1 MNTQTL
7 EQMKQLRLYGM
18 QRAFNSTMQS
28 GNIDYTNDE
37 LIAYLL
43 QSEWDDRLNRKIE
56 RLTKAARFRYRAV
69 MEDIDYHHER
79 HIDKNLIQRFTTCD
93 FIKNKENI
101 LVTGS
106 TGVGKSYMASA
117 IGHQACSLGYK
128 VMYFNTHKLFTKLRT
143 SKADG
148 SYSREIN
155 KIETLKSLNMN
166 TQTLEQMKQLRLY
179 GMLRAFDT
187 SLSSQSIDYTND
199 ELIAYLM
206 QSEWDDRQNRKIERL
221 TKTARFRYSAL
232 MENIDY
238 SLDRNIDK
246 NQINR
251 FTNCDFVKQKE
262 NKLITGSTGAGKSYM
277 ASAIG
282 HQACSLGYK
291 VMYFNTTKLFTMLKM
306 SKADGSYVKQI
317 NKLEKQDL
325 LILDD
330 FGLKGLDNINRHSFM
345 EIIED
350 RHGKKS
356 TIIASQLPVEA
367 WHEIIGEQTIADAIL
382 DRLVHTAH
390 RINIKGESMRKK
402 QKNK

>member
-155 KIETLKSLNMN
+155 KIE
-166 TQTLEQMKQLRLY
+166 
-179 GMLRAFDT
+179 
-187 SLSSQSIDYTND
+187 
-199 ELIAYLM
+199 
-206 QSEWDDRQNRKIERL
+206 
-221 TKTARFRYSAL
+221 
-232 MENIDY
+232 
-238 SLDRNIDK
+238 
-246 NQINR
+246 
-251 FTNCDFVKQKE
+251 
-262 NKLITGSTGAGKSYM
+262 
-277 ASAIG
+277 
-282 HQACSLGYK
+282 
-291 VMYFNTTKLFTMLKM
+291 
-306 SKADGSYVKQI
+306 
-317 NKLEKQDL
+317 KQDL

-330 FGLKGLDNINRHSFM
+330 FGLRALDSINRNYFM

-350 RHGKKS
+350 RHGKRA

-367 WHEIIGEQTIADAIL
+367 WHQIIGEQTIADAIL
-382 DRLVHTAH
+382 DRLVHSAH
-390 RINIKGESMRKK
+390 RIDIKGESMRKK
-402 QKNK
+402 LRKKY

>member
-28 GNIDYTNDE
+28 EGVNYTNDE

-69 MEDIDYHHER
+69 MEVIDYHHER
-79 HIDKNLIQRFTTCD
+79 HIDKNKIQRFTTCD

-101 LVTGS
+101 
-106 TGVGKSYMASA
+106 
-117 IGHQACSLGYK
+117 
-128 VMYFNTHKLFTKLRT
+128 
-143 SKADG
+143 
-148 SYSREIN
+148 
-155 KIETLKSLNMN
+155 
-166 TQTLEQMKQLRLY
+166 
-179 GMLRAFDT
+179 
-187 SLSSQSIDYTND
+187 
-199 ELIAYLM
+199 
-206 QSEWDDRQNRKIERL
+206 
-221 TKTARFRYSAL
+221 
-232 MENIDY
+232 
-238 SLDRNIDK
+238 
-246 NQINR
+246 
-251 FTNCDFVKQKE
+251 
-262 NKLITGSTGAGKSYM
+262 LITGSTGAGKSYM

-291 VMYFNTTKLFTMLKM
+291 VMYFNTTKLFTMLKT

-317 NKLEKQDL
+317 NRLEKQDL

-402 QKNK
+402 LKNKQ